1 MRRKNFN
8 NCKTIEKQSFIVS
21 FNSSTKIY
29 AKLLTSFMEVKL
41 SGVPHLSRG
50 LYLFMYCFSD
60 HGNGSDSYQY
70 FIYSFSMILLGPD
83 VDYYKY
89 L

>member
-29 AKLLTSFMEVKL
+29 AKLFSSFMEVKL
-41 SGVPHLSRG
+41 SGVSTSFKGFIP
-50 LYLFMYCFSD
+50 MYCFSD

-70 FIYSFSMILLGPD
+70 SIYSFSMILLGPD